1 MSMALQDVVKAPSS
15 DCRCTASQRPSH
27 NQDMFARAGIENPTD
42 WTYEEYADI
51 ARRLTQDTDGDGV
64 PNIWGAQWHIQSNT
78 GIGPIIAAHS
88 DWPVYLTDPFDTI
101 VNTIEVQNAIDVL
114 RRWIQEMHIHRHRLL
129 VERVSQ
135 VERLRRTRGI
145 TSRS

>member
-1 MSMALQDVVKAPSS
+1 
-15 DCRCTASQRPSH
+15 
-27 NQDMFARAGIENPTD
+27 MFARAGIENPTD

-101 VNTIEVQNAIDVL
+101 VNTIEVQKRD
-114 RRWIQEMHIHRHRLL
+114 RRFAPLDSGDAHPPGTGCWSSEFPRWNGCD
-129 VERVSQ
+129 EP
-135 VERLRRTRGI
+135 GA
-145 TSRS
+145 